1 MKIYIDSA
9 EIKQIERIADKFVVQ
24 GVTTNPTLLAREKRN
39 PLETLREIKV
49 LIGNEL
55 DLHVQVL
62 SVEALEMIEEAKR
75 MRELIGEKTF
85 VKIPVTLEGIKA
97 MKILSKEGINITA
110 TAIYTPMQALLAA
123 NAGAKWTAPYVNRLD
138 MIGADGVQVANDIH
152 HILEEYHSEAKLL
165 AASFKN
171 VEQVLRIAK
180 AGGTAITA
188 APEILDQLL
197 YHPLTDKA
205 VKNFIEDFEGI
216 TKTGMTFLDF

>member
-9 EIKQIERIADKFVVQ
+9 DIKQIERITDKFVVQ

-39 PLETLREIKV
+39 PLETIREIKA

-55 DLHVQVL
+55 DLHMQVL
-62 SVEALEMIEEAKR
+62 SIEAGQIVEEAKR
-75 MRELIGEKTF
+75 IRELIGEKTF
-85 VKIPVTLEGIKA
+85 IKIPVTLEGIKA
-97 MKILSKEGINITA
+97 MKILSSEGVNITA

-138 MIGADGVQVANDIH
+138 MIGADGVQTAIDIH
-152 HILEEYHSEAKLL
+152 NVLGEYHADAKLL

-171 VEQVLRIAK
+171 VEQVLRIALV
-180 AGGTAITA
+180 GGTAITA
-188 APEILDQLL
+188 APEILEQLL

-205 VKNFIEDFEGI
+205 VKDFIEDFEGI
-216 TKTGMTFLDF
+216 TQTEMTFLDL